1 MKFLPVVAVS
11 TPVIIMIIIAV
22 VLTGVLI
29 GLTIWGNKQKT
40 KADEAQKQ
48 LEDAAMPM
56 SLLVIDKK
64 KMKLSE
70 ANLPKVVMDSIP
82 KRMRRSKMPIVKAKA
97 GPKIM
102 SFLCDEKVFELVPVK
117 QEIKAMVSG
126 IYIISIRGIRG
137 AIAPA
142 PKKQGFL
149 DRIFGRG
156 KAAKG

>member
-1 MKFLPVVAVS
+1 MRFLPVVAVS
-11 TPVIIMIIIAV
+11 TPVIIMIIIAIA
-22 VLTGVLI
+22 LTGTLI

-70 ANLPKVVMDSIP
+70 ANLPKLVMDSIP

-102 SFLCDEKVFELVPVK
+102 SFMCDEKVFELIPVK

-126 IYIISIRGIRG
+126 IYIISV
-137 AIAPA
+137 
-142 PKKQGFL
+142 
-149 DRIFGRG
+149 
-156 KAAKG
+156 KG